1 MKEKI
6 SGLIRLQE
14 CDNRIKK
21 MEARKKRGPLKI
33 KQLEEEFDTLS
44 AEFQEK
50 YNKLEALKKEKRKME
65 QDIQDYENREAKS
78 QVKLGSIKSNK
89 EYTAVL
95 KEIEGMKKERTL
107 AEDNLLRI
115 MEEMEVLEEDYRK
128 DQKEQAEL
136 KEKLDADKDEV
147 QNELESLDKQL
158 VALEKKKKELC
169 EEMDQELLKNYNF
182 LKERKGGLAI
192 GSVIQGV
199 CQSCHME
206 IPPQKFNEL
215 IRGHSLM
222 TCPNCNRLCYWGG
235 DEYLMKVLEE
245 SKQIMKTG

>member
-21 MEARKKRGPLKI
+21 METRKKEGPIKI
-33 KQLEEEFDTLS
+33 KNLEEEFNSLS
-44 AEFQEK
+44 ARFQEK
-50 YNKLEALKKEKRKME
+50 HNRLEMLKKDRRKME
-65 QDIQDYENREAKS
+65 QDIQDYETREAKS
-78 QVKLGSIKSNK
+78 QIKLGSIKSNK

-95 KEIEGMKKERTL
+95 KEIEGLKRERTL
-107 AEDNLLRI
+107 AEDNVLRI
-115 MEEMEVLEEDYRK
+115 MEEIEVLEEDYK
-128 DQKEQAEL
+128 EGQKEQAAS
-136 KEKLDADKDEV
+136 KIKLDADKDEI
-147 QNELESLDKQL
+147 QKELESLDEQL
-158 VALEKKKKELC
+158 AVLEKQKAELC
-169 EEMDQELLKNYNF
+169 EGMDQELLKNYNV
-182 LKERKGGLAI
+182 LKERKGGVAI
-192 GSVIQGV
+192 GSVIEGV
-199 CQSCHME
+199 CQACHME

-245 SKQIMKTG
+245 SN